1 MDHLLMKT
9 VIMAGGKGTRIAE
22 LAPGIPKPMIPVHGK
37 PILEYQLDC
46 LIQAGLRDILV
57 VVGHLGEVIRA
68 YFDKSP
74 YKKYLHYYAE
84 SEPLGTA
91 GALFNFL
98 DELGDSFFLIN
109 GDIIFDVDFSR
120 IIAAHR
126 GKNALATLVSHPN
139 NHPYDSALLVTDGEG
154 RVVQWINKEDDRLYY
169 HNRVNTGIHLFE
181 KELWTA
187 AQKNISHK
195 KVDLDRDILKPLLPT
210 RRIFAYDTPEYIKDM
225 GTPGRYTQ
233 IEGDIET
240 GRVAARNMKNKQRA
254 VFLDRDGTINELTGF
269 VTQPEDFTL
278 IPGAAEAIKRI
289 NNSGYLA
296 VVITNQPVIARGE
309 CSLTELDAIHQK
321 MESELGKEGAYI
333 DGLFYC
339 PHHPDKGFPG
349 ERPEYK
355 TDCAC
360 RKPKPGMIL
369 SAAEKYHIDLAASWM
384 VGDDARDIGA
394 GRAAGCRTALITA
407 GSGVPSENAE
417 APPDVTVTS
426 LIEFAGK
433 YIP

>member
-1 MDHLLMKT
+1 MKT

-37 PILEYQLDC
+37 PVLEYQLDC
-46 LIQAGLRDILV
+46 LVKAGLRDILV
-57 VVGHLGEVIRA
+57 VVGHLGDLIRA
-68 YFDKSP
+68 YFDQSP
-74 YKKYLHYYAE
+74 YKKYIHYYAE

-120 IIAAHR
+120 IVAAHR
-126 GKNALATLVSHPN
+126 EKNALATLVSHPN
-139 NHPYDSALLVTDGEG
+139 NHPYDSALLVADGEG
-154 RVVQWINKEDDRLYY
+154 RVVQWINKEEDRLYY

-181 KELWTA
+181 KELWSA
-187 AQKNISHK
+187 AQKNITRK
-195 KVDLDRDILKPLLPT
+195 KVDLDRDVLKPLINT
-210 RRIFAYDTPEYIKDM
+210 RRIFVYDTPEYIKDM
-225 GTPGRYTQ
+225 GTPGRYNQ
-233 IEGDIET
+233 IERDIET
-240 GRVAARNMKNKQRA
+240 GMAASRNMKNKQRA

-269 VTQPEDFTL
+269 VTKPEDFTL
-278 IPGAAEAIKRI
+278 IPGAAEAIKGI

-296 VVITNQPVIARGE
+296 IVITNQPVIARGE
-309 CSLTELDAIHQK
+309 CSLTDLDAIHQK

-333 DGLFYC
+333 DALFYC
-339 PHHPDKGFPG
+339 PHHPDRGFPG

-355 TDCAC
+355 IDCSC

-369 SAAEKYHIDLAASWM
+369 SAAKKYNIDLAASWM
-384 VGDDARDIGA
+384 VGDDVRDIRA
-394 GRAAGCRTALITA
+394 GKAAGCRTAFISAAA
-407 GSGVPSENAE
+407 GLPAE
-417 APPDVTVTS
+417 TTEALPDVTVAS

-433 YIP
+433 YLP